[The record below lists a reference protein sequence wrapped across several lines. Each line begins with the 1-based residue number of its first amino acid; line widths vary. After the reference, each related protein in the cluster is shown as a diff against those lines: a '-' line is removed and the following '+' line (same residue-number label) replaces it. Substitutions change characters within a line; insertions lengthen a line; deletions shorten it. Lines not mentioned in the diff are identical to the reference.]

1 LDLDHL
7 MPHLNQTGRVTTTSQ
22 GPGVP
27 PHQLGSTL
35 HFLPRLLRLLLWRWL
50 CRRQVDSL
58 VREWDLVGQTG
69 LVLLACSRTQR
80 GLVRL
85 TARGC
90 LIDVPAYG
98 TDIQRLLRGDRVLVL
113 HHQDHQLWVTDLKA
127 ADPEEF
133 PSPQAP

>member
-1 LDLDHL
+1 
-7 MPHLNQTGRVTTTSQ
+7 
-22 GPGVP
+22 
-27 PHQLGSTL
+27 
-35 HFLPRLLRLLLWRWL
+35 LLRLLLWRWL

-69 LVLLACSRTQR
+69 FVLLACSRTQR

-85 TARGC
+85 SVRGC

-98 TDIQRLLRGDRVLVL
+98 TDTQRLLRGDRVLVL